1 MKKLLA
7 MLCMITCIF
16 GLTACGGEEVLSDS
30 MQKKVELAETLAK
43 EVIVPNYTIFMV
55 EGQAEEFLAAYTQD
69 ELEFLMEELYSET
82 AASLGLGE
90 MTFDGQGIIGA
101 VNSFSSAA
109 ETMGAIISYDEPVS
123 TVKDNEIIVTIPVK
137 GEKKDGYA
145 EVIFSAKKF
154 LSVESA
160 GLNAEMTSNDILVKA
175 SLNTLIGM
183 GTVFVVL
190 ILIMA
195 IIYMFGI
202 IPKIEK
208 KLADKKAGIKEE
220 PKAAAPAP
228 AAPVAA
234 PVAQNLTDDLE
245 LVAVIAAAI
254 AASEG
259 AASTDGF
266 VVRSIRRA
274 NRR

>member
-1 MKKLLA
+1 

-16 GLTACGGEEVLSDS
+16 GLTACGGEEELSDS
-30 MQKKVELAETLAK
+30 MQKKVQIAEALAK
-43 EVIVPNYTIFMV
+43 DVIVPDYTVFMV
-55 EGQAEEFLAAYTQD
+55 PDEAEAFLATYTQD
-69 ELEFLMEELYSET
+69 ELEFLMQDAYSDI
-82 AASLGLGE
+82 AAALALGE
-90 MTFDGQGIIGA
+90 ITFDGQGIIGA
-101 VNSFSSAA
+101 VNSFSSSYD
-109 ETMGAIISYDEPVS
+109 TMGAIINYGEATSV
-123 TVKDNEIIVTIPVK
+123 VKDDEIIVTIPVEC
-137 GEKKDGYA
+137 EKKDGYA

-160 GLNAEMTSNDILVKA
+160 GLNAEMTTNDILVKA

-195 IIYMFGI
+195 IIYAFAI

-208 KLADKKAGIKEE
+208 KIADKKAGKKEE
-220 PKAAAPAP
+220 PKAAAPVQATV
-228 AAPVAA
+228 PVE
-234 PVAQNLTDDLE
+234 QNLTDDLE

-254 AASEG
+254 AAGEG

>member
-1 MKKLLA
+1 
-7 MLCMITCIF
+7 MITCIF
-16 GLTACGGEEVLSDS
+16 GLTACGGEEELSNS
-30 MQKKVELAETLAK
+30 MQKKVELAETLAS
-43 EVIVPNYTIFMV
+43 EVIVPNYTVFMV

-69 ELEFLMEELYSET
+69 ELEFLMEQLYSET

-90 MTFDGQGIIGA
+90 MTFEGQGIIGA
-101 VNSFSSAA
+101 VNSFSSAY
-109 ETMGAIISYDEPVS
+109 ETMGAILSYGDPVS
-123 TVKDNEIIVTIPVK
+123 TVKENEITVTIPVK

-160 GLNAEMTSNDILVKA
+160 GLNAEMTQNDILVKA

-183 GTVFVVL
+183 GIVFAVL
-190 ILIMA
+190 VLIMA

-220 PKAAAPAP
+220 PKAAASAP
-228 AAPVAA
+228 AAPVAE
-234 PVAQNLTDDLE
+234 AQNLTDDLE